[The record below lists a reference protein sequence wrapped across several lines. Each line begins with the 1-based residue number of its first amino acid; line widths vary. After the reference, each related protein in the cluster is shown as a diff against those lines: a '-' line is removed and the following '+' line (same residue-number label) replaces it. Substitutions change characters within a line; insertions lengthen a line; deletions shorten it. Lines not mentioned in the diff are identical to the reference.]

1 MVKTRGLSV
10 KEIADL
16 KKHALQ
22 AINKNSKRK
31 KSAKITF
38 V

>member
-1 MVKTRGLSV
+1 MVKTRGLFV

-22 AINKNSKRK
+22 AINKKSKRK
-31 KSAKITF
+31 KLAKMTF